1 MTDLAERAAQEL
13 TDLVSA
19 YSAGEAEV
27 VRAFFSRPHTPD
39 EYLDVVLR
47 QAGREIHTSYQMT
60 RALVMLDQVEAGVD
74 RYALLDQMERMADEF
89 KHYTLLAEVA
99 EDLAGHKLSR
109 TELLKYW
116 VFAVYDP
123 MMPRERMYNPLLP
136 EANAALDYGK
146 ALLEHYGW
154 ERGKALT
161 RLAEGG
167 GGGAFAEA
175 ARHHADAFQERFA
188 RAMGEIYEDEV
199 THGPRRIREFAST
212 QIETSEQLQED
223 KRWLTGFLRHH
234 LRVRNEI
241 YRHPLPRERL
251 AEIDQQGAGAIRVS
265 DA

>member
-123 MMPRERMYNPLLP
+123 MMPRERMYNPLQI
-136 EANAALDYGK
+136 G
-146 ALLEHYGW
+146 
-154 ERGKALT
+154 
-161 RLAEGG
+161 
-167 GGGAFAEA
+167 
-175 ARHHADAFQERFA
+175 
-188 RAMGEIYEDEV
+188 RAHV
-199 THGPRRIREFAST
+199 
-212 QIETSEQLQED
+212 
-223 KRWLTGFLRHH
+223 
-234 LRVRNEI
+234 
-241 YRHPLPRERL
+241 
-251 AEIDQQGAGAIRVS
+251 
-265 DA
+265 